1 MITQE
6 EIINLEKELK
16 NKPFLTNKKEVI
28 DNLLKILK
36 NLIKEDKVGIAFS
49 GGVDST
55 FLAFLCSKL
64 NKKFKLYS
72 VGLENS
78 QDLEHA
84 EKIAFHYKWPI
95 KFNILNIKEAEE
107 TIHEVVNILP
117 DPSVVKVG
125 VACPEYLVLKM
136 AKEDGIKTVIT
147 GLGSEEIFAGY
158 ERHKLAKD
166 IHKECWIGL
175 KQIYDRDLS
184 RDLAIGDYFK
194 VKLFCPFLDK
204 EIIKYSMQIDPKLK
218 IKSKINKYILR
229 EAAVSYGLEKEFA
242 LRPKKA
248 AQYGSG
254 FDKAMDKLARRN
266 GFKFKKDYLTSL
278 KKRFKFRGYI

>member
-6 EIINLEKELK
+6 EIINLEKELN
-16 NKPFLTNKKEVI
+16 NKPFLTDKKEI
-28 DNLLKILK
+28 INSLLKLLK
-36 NLIKEDKVGIAFS
+36 NSFEDKNETLGIAFS
-49 GGVDST
+49 GGIDST

-78 QDLEHA
+78 TDLEHA
-84 EKIAFHYKWPI
+84 EKIAFYYKWPI
-95 KFNILNIKEAEE
+95 KFKILNLKEAEE
-107 TIHEVVNILP
+107 TIKQVVDILP

-125 VACPEYLVLKM
+125 VACPEYHVLKM

-158 ERHKLAKD
+158 ERHKLSKD
-166 IHKECWIGL
+166 IHKECWTGL
-175 KQIYDRDLS
+175 KQVYERDLS
-184 RDLAIGDYFK
+184 RDLAIGNHFK
-194 VKLFCPFLDK
+194 ISLFCPFLDK
-204 EIIKYSMQIDPKLK
+204 EIVKYSMRIHPDLK
-218 IKSKINKYILR
+218 IKSEVNKYILR
-229 EAAVSYGLEKEFA
+229 EMAISAGLERDFA

-254 FDKAMDKLARRN
+254 FDKAMDKLSRRN
-266 GFKFKKDYLTSL
+266 KFKYRKDYLNSL
-278 KKRFKFRGYI
+278 KEKV